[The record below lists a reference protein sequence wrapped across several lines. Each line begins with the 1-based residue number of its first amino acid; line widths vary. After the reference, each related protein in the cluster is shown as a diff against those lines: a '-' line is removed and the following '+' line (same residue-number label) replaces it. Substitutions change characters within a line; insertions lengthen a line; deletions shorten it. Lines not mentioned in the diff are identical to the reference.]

1 MTKYLPLLIATLLS
15 ITFVY
20 ILPLPLD
27 FIAKGLVVL
36 AIFAGVLGVARWIER
51 RNEGSG
57 SSGSGA

>member
-20 ILPLPLD
+20 ILPLPLN
-27 FIAKGLVVL
+27 FIGKGLVVL
-36 AIFAGVLGVARWIER
+36 AIFAGVLSVARWIER

-57 SSGSGA
+57 S